1 MQRAGSPAHEDD
13 NAMSANL
20 KRPPG
25 PTAWD
30 SLGYLF
36 EWQSDRFT
44 ELLGLHQEYGDI
56 ARLRVAGTDLYM
68 IANPEA
74 IQECLVSK
82 HKDFEKSRAY
92 FALRLVL
99 GNGLVTSEGDFHL
112 RQRRMIQPAF
122 SRDRLR
128 GYGSAMIEF
137 ALEARDSYRAGET
150 FDINR
155 SMMHTTLFIVA
166 KALFGSDV
174 KADVDRIGKA
184 LDTLMGMDAVFLN
197 PFGPLIAKLPIP
209 INRTRKEMTATID
222 DVLYRMIR
230 EHRAAGDTGDLLSL
244 LLAARDED
252 DGTGMTDQQVRDEVI
267 TLFLAGHE
275 TTANA
280 LTWTWLLLAQH
291 PEIEAR
297 FHEEVDSVL
306 GSRPPG
312 PEDFPR
318 LTYTRQILAE
328 SMRLYPPVWSVA
340 RAAVNDTELGGY
352 AVPKGTQVVVS
363 TCAVHRDARWYPDP
377 ENFDPDR
384 FTEAAQASRP
394 KFSYVPFG
402 GGRRLC
408 IGEGFAWMEGV
419 LVLAA
424 IAQYWKFRLPEG
436 HQLKLDPHITLRPKN
451 GLPMIAVPREPA
463 IGTGSEAAVETKGSG
478 CPFATDRSKI
488 EVPVPH

>member
-1 MQRAGSPAHEDD
+1 
-13 NAMSANL
+13 MSAQQNPL

-25 PTAWD
+25 PSAWQ
-30 SLGYLF
+30 SLGFLF
-36 EWQSDRFT
+36 EWNSDRFS
-44 ELLGLHQEYGDI
+44 ELLWMHETYGDMTRF
-56 ARLRVAGTDLYM
+56 RLGGTNVYM

-128 GYGSAMIEF
+128 GYGNAMIEF
-137 ALEARDSYRAGET
+137 ALEAREGYRAGET

-155 SMMHTTLFIVA
+155 SMMHATLLIVA

-197 PFGPLIAKLPIP
+197 PFGPLIAKLPIR
-209 INRTRKEMTATID
+209 INRIRREMTATID

-230 EHRAAGDTGDLLSL
+230 EHRASGDTGDLLSL

-280 LTWTWLLLAQH
+280 LTWTWMLLAQH

-297 FHEEVDSVL
+297 FHEEIDTVL

-328 SMRLYPPVWSVA
+328 SMRLYPPVWSFA
-340 RAAVNDTELGGY
+340 RAAVNDTEIGGF
-352 AVPKGTQVVVS
+352 AVPKGTQVIVS
-363 TCAVHRDARWYPDP
+363 TCAVHRDARWYPEP
-377 ENFDPDR
+377 EKFNPDR
-384 FTEAAQASRP
+384 FTEAAQAARP
-394 KFSYVPFG
+394 KFSYLPFG
-402 GGRRLC
+402 GGRSLC

-424 IAQYWKFRLPEG
+424 IGQRWRFRLPEG
-436 HQLKLDPHITLRPKN
+436 HEVKLDPHITLRPKN

-463 IGTGSEAAVETKGSG
+463 SGTGEVSPENAKSPG
-478 CPFATDRSKI
+478 CPFAKNIAVLSDI
-488 EVPVPH
+488 P

>member
-1 MQRAGSPAHEDD
+1 LLR
-13 NAMSANL
+13 
-20 KRPPG
+20 
-25 PTAWD
+25 TIVF
-30 SLGYLF
+30 LF
-36 EWQSDRFT
+36 KGGSDRFSD
-44 ELLGLHQEYGDI
+44 LLWMRQTYGEI
-56 ARLRVAGTDLYM
+56 ASIHLGRTPVYFV
-68 IANPEA
+68 ANPEA
-74 IQECLVSK
+74 VQECLVSR
-82 HKDFEKSRAY
+82 HKDFHKSRAY

-122 SRDRLR
+122 NRDRLR
-128 GYGSAMIEF
+128 GYGNAMIEF
-137 ALEARDSYRAGET
+137 ALEARESYRAGET

-174 KADVDRIGKA
+174 KADVDRIGNA
-184 LDTLMGMDAVFLN
+184 LDTLMGMDAVFLS

-209 INRTRKEMTATID
+209 INRTRKEMTAAID

-230 EHRAAGDTGDLLSL
+230 EHRDAGDTGDLLSL

-297 FHEEVDSVL
+297 FHEEIDTVL
-306 GSRPPG
+306 GDRPPG

-328 SMRLYPPVWSVA
+328 SMRLYPPVWSFA
-340 RAAVNDTELGGY
+340 RAAVSDTELGGY
-352 AVPKGTQVVVS
+352 AVPKGTQVIIS
-363 TCAVHRDARWYPDP
+363 SCAVHRDPRWYPEP
-377 ENFDPDR
+377 EKFDPDR
-384 FTEAAQASRP
+384 FTEEAQAARP
-394 KFSYVPFG
+394 KFSYFPFG

-424 IAQYWKFRLPEG
+424 IAQRWKFRLPEG
-436 HQLKLDPHITLRPKN
+436 HEVKLDPHITLRPKN

-463 IGTGSEAAVETKGSG
+463 RGTGVEAIAIAKVSG
-478 CPFATDRSKI
+478 CPFATARNES
-488 EVPVPH
+488 EVPVPQ